1 MNARSNSALT
11 LTTSSLALALLTAL
25 SAPAQEA
32 KPAPPAEPIV
42 SFAFDG
48 GSLAKYA
55 ATIRK
60 AGTNINI
67 TLPGL
72 ASEVEVPKVEL
83 TQVSVEA
90 ALRAAGSLVPSNF
103 TISVAVLSSDEGQ
116 PVYALSVFDRTMQM
130 VTAGSG
136 MKPRNELGV
145 RVFSLMELTRKL
157 PGETE
162 TSVLDA
168 DTILSALDTGLSI
181 GDAKKKVEM
190 RYHEDSYLLF
200 VKGTET
206 QTLLAR
212 DILQSVLSD
221 VNRVRDAERRAAQ
234 EARKSEAR
242 KEAREKTSTGR

>member
-116 PVYALSVFDRTMQM
+116 PVYALSVFNRSNQM
-130 VTAGSG
+130 AASTGVNPA
-136 MKPRNELGV
+136 NEPSL